1 MRKPATRETKA
12 GACHLGLAQNKT
24 GFSLLQCPSIGHEPT
39 TTSAARRARAANAL
53 ATPPPERERAQWRN
67 RVCAHTQAG
76 CLLETAAGTWEHDLV
91 PKREA
96 SRWCSGLPKDMGRL
110 QPARRGARA
119 ASARDAPPPERC
131 KRSGAIACAHTRKW
145 AVLEA
150 AAGTSEH
157 GVAPKERGHSL
168 VQWPFIREDNT
179 KLFLPPPC

>member
-119 ASARDAPPPERC
+119 PQALVMRLLPRDASAVAQSRVRTRASGLCWRPRLVR
-131 KRSGAIACAHTRKW
+131 RSTALHQRREATRW
-145 AVLEA
+145 CSGL
-150 AAGTSEH
+150 S
-157 GVAPKERGHSL
+157 
-168 VQWPFIREDNT
+168 
-179 KLFLPPPC
+179 

>member
-67 RVCAHTQAG
+67 RVCAHA
-76 CLLETAAGTWEHDLV
+76 
-91 PKREA
+91 
-96 SRWCSGLPKDMGRL
+96 GRL
-110 QPARRGARA
+110 PVGDRGWYVGTRPCTEERGLSLVQWPSKGHGSTTTSATRRARA